1 MALSDRMKA
10 RAKSALADQVQRAA
24 DKIRS
29 SAQPAGQGANT
40 SLETDRHHDAETNP
54 ESAVVTLAAGNQIE
68 LETNLK
74 YVSSEAEKEL
84 LGNRE
89 NDEIEK
95 SVKVLMHRDTQ
106 SQFKN
111 SVRLVTQKGHL
122 IGWVSKSDSDLACKV
137 IDETSK
143 AALKEWKKELKG
155 RFIYF
160 EVSARVEGYVNRDG
174 PDVDCGLDD
183 LVIRIKDPVSADIRQ

>member
-1 MALSDRMKA
+1 MAFSDRIKA
-10 RAKSALADQVQRAA
+10 KAKGALADQVQRAA

-29 SAQPAGQGANT
+29 SAEVREPDADQT
-40 SLETDRHHDAETNP
+40 AETEQEKVAGKLP
-54 ESAVVTLAAGNQIE
+54 ESAVVTLAAGSQIE

-74 YVSSEAEKEL
+74 YISSEAEKEL

-95 SVKVLMHRDTQ
+95 SVKVLMHRDIQ

-122 IGWVSKSDSDLACKV
+122 IGWVSKADSDLACKV

-155 RFIYF
+155 RFLYF

-174 PDVDCGLDD
+174 SDVDCGLDD
-183 LVIRIKDPVSADIRQ
+183 VVIRIKDPVSADLRR